1 MAGEIK
7 RISEKYTK
15 TITNVRENMGIWEHD
30 GRLYVLIYVNIYVTY
45 VIASSYNVIEIY

>member
-15 TITNVRENMGIWEHD
+15 TITNVRENMEISINF
-30 GRLYVLIYVNIYVTY
+30 YNI
-45 VIASSYNVIEIY
+45 IG

>member
-15 TITNVRENMGIWEHD
+15 TITNVRESLETFAA
-30 GRLYVLIYVNIYVTY
+30 LIVKF
-45 VIASSYNVIEIY
+45 